1 MPIGVYA
8 RSEQILDKNAPISDN
23 NGVSH
28 THDNSAAVLQQVP
41 VSGAFFLFAVGAGVR
56 SAILPPEY
64 LDFEKPIAD
73 LEKKIEE
80 LTLFTSNGNIDL
92 EEEILKLHKKADQL
106 RVEIYSRLT
115 PWQKV
120 QLSRHPNRPYTLDY
134 IEAMLTDFVEMH
146 GDRSFADDP
155 AIVGGM
161 ARLDGLSVIVIGHQ
175 KGRTLKDRVFRNFG
189 QPNPEGYRKALRLM
203 RFAEKF
209 NKPIITLIDT
219 QGAYPGI
226 GAEERGQGESIA
238 RNLYVMSGLKVPIV
252 SVIIGE
258 GGSGGALAL
267 GVADRV
273 LMLEHATYSVISPEG
288 CAAILWN
295 NGSKA
300 NEAADLLKITAQDL
314 FQMKVIDEMVEEP
327 IGGAHRDPRR
337 AAELLKE
344 AVTRNLSEIRSTL
357 PAALVGLR
365 YEKFRK
371 LGMFDQI

>member
-1 MPIGVYA
+1 M
-8 RSEQILDKNAPISDN
+8 
-23 NGVSH
+23 
-28 THDNSAAVLQQVP
+28 
-41 VSGAFFLFAVGAGVR
+41 
-56 SAILPPEY
+56 PPEY
-64 LDFEKPIAD
+64 LEFEKPIAD

-106 RVEIYSRLT
+106 RAEIYSRLT
-115 PWQKV
+115 PWQKA
-120 QLSRHPNRPYTLDY
+120 QISRHPNRPYTLDY
-134 IEAMLTDFVEMH
+134 IEAMLTDFTEMH
-146 GDRSFADDP
+146 GDRGFADDP

-161 ARLDGLSVIVIGHQ
+161 ARLDGMPVVVIGHQ
-175 KGRTLKDRVFRNFG
+175 KGRTTKDKIARNFG
-189 QPNPEGYRKALRLM
+189 MPNPEGYRKALRLM
-203 RFAEKF
+203 KFAEKF
-209 NKPIITLIDT
+209 GKPLITFIDT
-219 QGAYPGI
+219 PGAYPGI

-252 SVIIGE
+252 TTVIGE

-273 LMLEHATYSVISPEG
+273 LMLEHSTYSVISPEG

-295 NGSKA
+295 NGAKA
-300 NEAADLLKITAQDL
+300 SEAAELLKITAQDL

-337 AAELLKE
+337 VAELLKE
-344 AVTRNLSEIRSTL
+344 AIVRNMSEIKTL
-357 PAALVGLR
+357 APPDLIRMR

>member
-1 MPIGVYA
+1 
-8 RSEQILDKNAPISDN
+8 
-23 NGVSH
+23 
-28 THDNSAAVLQQVP
+28 
-41 VSGAFFLFAVGAGVR
+41 
-56 SAILPPEY
+56 LPPEY

-80 LTLFTSNGNIDL
+80 LTLFTSSGNIDL

-106 RVEIYSRLT
+106 RAEIYSRLT
-115 PWQKV
+115 PWQKA
-120 QLSRHPNRPYTLDY
+120 QISRHPNRPYTLDY
-134 IEAMLTDFVEMH
+134 IEAMLTDFTEMH
-146 GDRSFADDP
+146 GDRGFADDP
-155 AIVGGM
+155 AIVCGM
-161 ARLDGLSVIVIGHQ
+161 ARLDGMPVVVIGHQ
-175 KGRTLKDRVFRNFG
+175 KGRTTKEKISRNFG
-189 QPNPEGYRKALRLM
+189 MPNPEGYRKALRVM
-203 RFAEKF
+203 QFAEKF
-209 NKPIITLIDT
+209 KKPLITFIDT
-219 QGAYPGI
+219 PGAYPGI

-238 RNLYVMSGLKVPIV
+238 RNLYVMSGLKIPIV
-252 SVIIGE
+252 TTVIGE

-273 LMLEHATYSVISPEG
+273 LMFEHATYSVISPEG

-300 NEAADLLKITAQDL
+300 YEAADLLKITAQDL

-344 AVTRNLSEIRSTL
+344 AVTRNLSEIKSVP
-357 PAALVGLR
+357 PAELVRLR
-365 YEKFRK
+365 YEKFRN